1 MVARKSFKGA
11 SVTAQ
16 QREPINYSDAVELA
30 KWYLQHV
37 RFEDGLDLYDG
48 KGDYQNTVA
57 RIAPM
62 LLQHYP
68 EYLNAN
74 EPLHRD
80 ILRNAFS
87 QRIANNDPIPSNF
100 RELAASFMTAESSE
114 PRRKAGAKE
123 TAYLHSRIIW
133 AVALLKHSGM
143 TETRNDESKPL
154 SACDA
159 VAEALGQLGLKPSTF
174 SRVKRIW
181 LENRWLV
188 AVARKFDDLSRHD

>member
-1 MVARKSFKGA
+1 MARKSFKGA

-37 RFEDGLDLYDG
+37 RFDDGRDLYDG

-57 RIAPM
+57 QIAPM

-80 ILRNAFS
+80 VLRHAFA
-87 QRIANNDPIPSNF
+87 RKIADGDPIPSKL
-100 RELAASFMTAESSE
+100 REMAASLMTGDLSE

-123 TAYLHSRIIW
+123 ARYLHSRIMW
-133 AVALLKHSGM
+133 AVELLRHSGM
-143 TETRNDESKPL
+143 TATRNDESKPV

-159 VAEALGQLGLKPSTF
+159 VADALGQLGLKPITF

-181 LENRWLV
+181 LEYRWAA
-188 AVARKFDDLSRHD
+188 AVAQEFDELLRHD